1 MDEEVLKYSSEKY
14 IPKDNYKNKEY
25 YLNKLKSI
33 NERIK
38 KFNMSKNSE
47 NSNRLD
53 SVINDL
59 IIRKI
64 HILYVLNAEFEEI
77 QQLVELYSCNLNK
90 FSKTSKLYYNSIT
103 DMLSMGLLFD
113 ISKEKLEFIKSN
125 MIEEKYIDAVLD

>member
-53 SVINDL
+53 GVINDL

-64 HILYVLNAEFEEI
+64 RIKCRIWRNAA
-77 QQLVELYSCNLNK
+77 
-90 FSKTSKLYYNSIT
+90 
-103 DMLSMGLLFD
+103 
-113 ISKEKLEFIKSN
+113 ISRVI
-125 MIEEKYIDAVLD
+125 